1 MKQFKNQSE
10 LFNYIWDTRP
20 HFSEVSGKPLLEPN
34 ALKWHWQF
42 AHILAKGQYTKYRLN
57 PDNVMLMLPEEHERQ
72 ETFPA
77 FIEKRDE
84 LKRKYYKEFYN
95 KEFK

>member
-1 MKQFKNQSE
+1 MIFRTQKE
-10 LFNYIWDTRP
+10 MFNYIWETRP
-20 HFSEVSGKPLLEPN
+20 HISEVSGKKLLPKGDF
-34 ALKWHWQF
+34 KWHWCF
-42 AHILAKGQYTKYRLN
+42 AHILSKSTYPKWKYN
-57 PDNVMLMLPEEHERQ
+57 SDNIMLMLPEEHARQ

-95 KEFK
+95 KEF